1 MTTVE
6 IIDPAAFDRF
16 FDSIGYDVDFLSELF
31 DSYFASSPELFASMR
46 QALAS
51 GEASALQRS
60 AHSLKSGSANFGALA
75 FAAQCRE
82 LEDIGRSGMLS
93 GVEEKIEALEAA
105 YSGVEAALQAR
116 LQSARSAPA

>member
-1 MTTVE
+1 MTTTE
-6 IIDPAAFDRF
+6 IIDQVAYDRF
-16 FDSIGYDVDFLSELF
+16 FDSIGSDVDFLSELF
-31 DSYFASSPELFASMR
+31 DSYFTSSPELIADMR
-46 QALAS
+46 QAIAS
-51 GEASALQRS
+51 GEAPRLQRA

-82 LEDIGRSGMLS
+82 LEDIGKTGDLS
-93 GVEEKIEALEAA
+93 GAEEKVEALEAA